1 MKTNRL
7 LVKIKSNSTK
17 EVTRYKTDRNIHSE
31 LKHLEDIG
39 VNVLRL
45 NYFDETQS
53 FGNCKKLIIIA
64 Q

>member
-1 MKTNRL
+1 MKSM

-31 LKHLEDIG
+31 LRHLEDRG
-39 VNVLRL
+39 VNVIQMR
-45 NYFDETQS
+45 YFDETQS
-53 FGNCKKLIIIA
+53 FGECKKLIVIS

>member
-1 MKTNRL
+1 MKANRL

-17 EVTRYKTDRNIHSE
+17 EVTRYKTDRNIHGE

-53 FGNCKKLIIIA
+53 FGECKKLIVISE
-64 Q
+64 

>member
-1 MKTNRL
+1 M

-17 EVTRYKTDRNIHSE
+17 EVTRYKTDRDINSE
-31 LKHLEDIG
+31 LKHLKHRG
-39 VNVLRL
+39 VNILRL

-53 FGNCKKLIIIA
+53 FSNCKKLIVIA

>member
-1 MKTNRL
+1 MKSM

-17 EVTRYKTDRNIHSE
+17 EVTRYKTDRNIHGE

-39 VNVLRL
+39 VNVIQMR
-45 NYFDETQS
+45 YFDESQS
-53 FGNCKKLIIIA
+53 FGECKKLIVIS